1 MCFSVCCWVC
11 ECVLRTQQ
19 HYDPGGVRSHIWNAF
34 GKLLS
39 ALAKCLEEEHE
50 IPFFVGCAVGGGE
63 ETFMAKP

>member
-1 MCFSVCCWVC
+1 
-11 ECVLRTQQ
+11 VLRTQQ

-39 ALAKCLEEEHE
+39 ALAKCLEEAHE